1 MRTFP
6 NRGRRA
12 ARAAEQGLPLL
23 TMTEESAFTP
33 RPRPCWIAGAAE
45 QGATSRTVSH
55 PYDGTEVADV
65 AVPGAE
71 QVERAVA
78 AAAGAAGRLA
88 GIQATVR
95 AAALERLAGG
105 IRSRAEEI
113 AETITAEHGK
123 PMRWAEVEVEQAVR
137 TCTLAAG
144 EARYSADEPR
154 LLDADER
161 GGDRLA
167 LVRRRPRGPV
177 LAITPS
183 AFPLHAPALEL
194 ATALAVGAPVVL
206 KPASATPLSALLLAE
221 ILEGADLPT
230 GAFSVLPV
238 SGADVRTHAGD
249 GRLPVVSFTGSAE
262 VGLALRTSLAGKHVV
277 TATGTRCAAI
287 VCGDWADESDMDFAA
302 GRIALFG
309 CCAAGQSPLAV
320 RRVIMHESVAERC
333 TARLLDAVGALRT
346 GNPHDPEVEVGPLV
360 DEASA
365 GSAVERIEEAVAAGA
380 TLLLGGKRDGATVQ
394 PTVLAG
400 VPEDVAL
407 CRDEVFAPIL
417 VLSTVDSTDAAFGET
432 GRLGYLGPAAVFTHE
447 LRRALRSGVELGGDG
462 AVVGDVPASRADQLV
477 FDGAR
482 GAGTGRRLVRAAMR
496 RLTTEQVTELPGL

>member
-1 MRTFP
+1 
-6 NRGRRA
+6 
-12 ARAAEQGLPLL
+12 
-23 TMTEESAFTP
+23 MTEESAFTP

-78 AAAGAAGRLA
+78 AAAGVAGQLT

-123 PMRWAEVEVEQAVR
+123 PMRWAEVEVEQAAR
-137 TCTLAAG
+137 TCTLAAE
-144 EARYSADEPR
+144 EARYRADEPR

-161 GGDRLA
+161 DLDRLT

-183 AFPLHAPALEL
+183 AFPLHAAALDV
-194 ATALAVGAPVVL
+194 AAALAVGAPVVL

-221 ILEGADLPT
+221 ILAGTDLPA

-238 SGADVRTHAGD
+238 SGPDVRAHAGD

-262 VGLALRTSLAGKHVV
+262 VGLALRTSLPGKHVV
-277 TATGTRCAAI
+277 TASGARCAAI
-287 VCGDWADESDMDFAA
+287 VCEDWADGSDLDFAA

-309 CCAAGQSPLAV
+309 CYQAGQSPLAV

-333 TARLLDAVGALRT
+333 TARVLDAVGALRT
-346 GNPHDPEVEVGPLV
+346 GNPHDPEVEVGPLLDEPAAGVAV
-360 DEASA
+360 D
-365 GSAVERIEEAVAAGA
+365 RIEEAVAAGA
-380 TLLLGGKRDGATVQ
+380 TLLRGGKRDGATLE
-394 PTVLAG
+394 PTVLSG
-400 VPEDVAL
+400 VPEDVPL

-417 VLSTVDSTDAAFGET
+417 VLSTVDSTDAAFGEA
-432 GRLGYLGPAAVFTHE
+432 GRLGYRGPAAVFTHDV
-447 LRRALRSGVELGGDG
+447 RDALGSGARLAG
-462 AVVGDVPASRADQLV
+462 AGATVGDVPASRTDQLA
-477 FDGAR
+477 FDGTR
-482 GAGTGRRLVRAAMR
+482 GAGSGRRLVRSAMR
-496 RLTTEQVTELPGL
+496 ALTTEQVTELPGL